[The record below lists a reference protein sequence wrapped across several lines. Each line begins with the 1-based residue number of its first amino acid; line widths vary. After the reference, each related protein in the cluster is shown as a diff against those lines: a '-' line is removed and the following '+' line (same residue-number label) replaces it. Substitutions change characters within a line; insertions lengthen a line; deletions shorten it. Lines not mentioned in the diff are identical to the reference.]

1 MSHPRCLTSGMA
13 RDTEHRL
20 HDGNGRVLLDQL
32 LFARSSRTRVKG
44 LLGRRSLEPGEGI
57 AFRER
62 SVHTFFMRMPIDVV
76 FCDSDLK
83 VVKVAERLPPWRLA
97 GAKGARYVIEM
108 APGRAAEL
116 GVAPGAKLA
125 MEPPP

>member
-1 MSHPRCLTSGMA
+1 MA

-20 HDGNGRVLLDQL
+20 HDGHGRILLDRL

-76 FCDSDLK
+76 FCDRDLK
-83 VVKVAERLPPWRLA
+83 VVKVAERLRPWRLA

-116 GVAPGAKLA
+116 GVAPGAKLVL
-125 MEPPP
+125 EPPP

>member
-1 MSHPRCLTSGMA
+1 MA

-20 HDGNGRVLLDQL
+20 HDGQGRVLLDHL

-44 LLGRRSLEPGEGI
+44 LLGRRSLEPGEGM

-62 SVHTFFMRMPIDVV
+62 SVHTLFMRMPIDVV
-76 FCDSDLK
+76 FCDRDLK

-116 GVAPGAKLA
+116 GVAAGAKLA
-125 MEPPP
+125 LEPPL